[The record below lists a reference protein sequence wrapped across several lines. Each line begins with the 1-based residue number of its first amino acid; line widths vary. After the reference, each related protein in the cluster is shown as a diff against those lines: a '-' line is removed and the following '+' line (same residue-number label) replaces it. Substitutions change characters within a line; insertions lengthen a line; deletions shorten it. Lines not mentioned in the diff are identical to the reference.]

1 LHRVAETEADPGEP
15 IAMSEPALSRE
26 QIRRGRPEPAPPRR
40 EVRAGPIAAILDGP
54 DLRHVRV
61 GGAEL
66 AQRIYMAVRD
76 LGWNTIPG
84 TFTDERADIRADSF
98 DVEFT
103 GRHRYGDIDY
113 EWRATISGSPDG
125 TVSYAMD
132 GRALTAFQY
141 NKIGFNVHHALS
153 ESVGRRYRAR
163 TPVGEIS
170 GVFPSE
176 IDPQRV
182 EDGRLTGMFPPYDW
196 LAVELPSGL
205 EARFTFEGD
214 QFEMQD
220 HRNWTDANFKS
231 YGTPL
236 SVPFPMDAAA
246 GQTFHQ
252 KVTISFSGPLELAP
266 PAPGPPTITIRDPLG
281 RRFPPIGF
289 GMPSHGKLLSDAEA
303 ELMRAVRPAHLRTDL
318 HPADPGVAGELE
330 RAMGDAARLDAPLE
344 VALFLTQDTEAELAR
359 CASLFETA
367 RPPVARVLVFAEGG
381 FAAGLGSTP
390 AELVTRTRAVLGPVL
405 PGVPFGGGS
414 NVFFADINRDRPA
427 AGEWDLVAYPICPT
441 VHAADDASI
450 VENLAAQ
457 AETLSMTRSLVGDTA
472 IAIGPVTLATRFG
485 PYPGGPPE
493 PDGLPGP
500 VDPRQLSLLG
510 GAWALGSAKYLAEG
524 GAASATYFETTG
536 WRGLVETDAGSP
548 MPGEFPAGARA
559 AFPMYHVFAD
569 LADWREGDLVDATSS
584 DPLAAEALVLRRGE
598 RLLVLLANVS
608 PDAQHVTVQGAGERA
623 GTIRVLDEES
633 ASGAMTDPAA
643 FRSSA
648 PPIEASGG
656 RLELD
661 LRPYAV
667 ARIELG

>member
-1 LHRVAETEADPGEP
+1 MT
-15 IAMSEPALSRE
+15 EPALSSE

-40 EVRAGPIAAILDGP
+40 AVRAGPVTAILDGP

-66 AQRIYMAVRD
+66 AQRIYVAVRD

-84 TFTDERADIRADSF
+84 TFTDEHADIRADSF
-98 DVEFT
+98 DVAFT
-103 GRHRYGDIDY
+103 GRHRYQDIDY
-113 EWRATISGSPDG
+113 EWRATISGSTDG
-125 TVSYAMD
+125 TVTYAMD
-132 GRALTAFQY
+132 GRALTAFQH

-153 ESVGRRYRAR
+153 ESIGRRYRAR

-170 GVFPSE
+170 GLFPSE

-205 EARFTFEGD
+205 EAGFTFEGD
-214 QFEMQD
+214 EFEMQD

-236 SVPFPMDAAA
+236 SVPFPMDAAV
-246 GQTFHQ
+246 GQAFHQ
-252 KVTISFSGPLELAP
+252 EVTISFSGPLELAP
-266 PAPGPPTITIRDPLG
+266 PAPGRPTITIGESLG
-281 RRFPPIGF
+281 GGLPAIGF
-289 GMPSHGKLLSDAEA
+289 GMPSHGKALSEAEA
-303 ELMRAVRPAHLRTDL
+303 DLIRAVGPAHLRTDL
-318 HPADPGVAGELE
+318 HPADETVGRELE
-330 RAMGDAARLDAPLE
+330 RAMHDAALLDAPLE
-344 VALFLTQDTEAELAR
+344 VALFLSQDADDELAR
-359 CASLFETA
+359 SASLLGAA
-367 RPPVARVLVFAEGG
+367 RPTVARVLVFAEGG

-390 AELVTRTRAVLGPVL
+390 AELVTRARAVLGPIL

-427 AGEWDLVAYPICPT
+427 AGDWDLVAYPICPT
-441 VHAADDASI
+441 VHAADDASL

-457 AETLSMTRSLVGDTA
+457 AETVAMTRSLVGDAA
-472 IAIGPVTLATRFG
+472 IAISPVTLATRFG
-485 PYPGGPPE
+485 PYPDGPPE

-510 GAWALGSAKYLAEG
+510 AAWALGSARYLAES

-536 WRGLVETDAGSP
+536 WRGIVETDAGSP
-548 MPGEFPAGARA
+548 MPDRFPAGPRA

-569 LADWREGDLVDATSS
+569 LAEWRDGELAAATSS
-584 DPLAAEALVLRRGE
+584 DPLAAEVLALRRGGS
-598 RLLVLLANVS
+598 LLVLVANVS
-608 PDAQHVTVQGAGERA
+608 PDDQQVTLEGLANVAGAGH
-623 GTIRVLDEES
+623 GTIRVLDEGS
-633 ASGAMTDPAA
+633 APGAMADPAD
-643 FRSSA
+643 FRSSGQ
-648 PPIEASGG
+648 PIEASGG

-667 ARIELG
+667 ARIEFG